1 MCACCACCACCAF
14 PKGALLVDPLENMSS
29 LAEKRFIFTVTTGR
43 TGTGYLA
50 HLLGIFRDTLT
61 FHEPDPSYVSCMRE
75 AQADREV
82 ARSFLLETKLPVIA
96 RQAVRPIYI
105 ETSHLFCE
113 GFLEPWLEIPELPV
127 PDLILL
133 ERNLREIALSFL
145 SLHDVPGR
153 SEKGLRFLLAPWDP
167 TCLTGLEDWQSL
179 ADYQLLYWY
188 CLEIEERKKR
198 YRAMI
203 LERGG
208 RCLRT
213 SIEQIQS
220 IGGILAARKGLAL
233 RPLTVRGWLAYFKR
247 RKSKINAKTASKA
260 DVVFDPQLL
269 QDWEDEVRRRLIVKS

>member
-1 MCACCACCACCAF
+1 M
-14 PKGALLVDPLENMSS
+14 LS
-29 LAEKRFIFTVTTGR
+29 LSNKRFIFTVTTGR

-61 FHEPDPSYVSCMRE
+61 FHEPEPSYVSCMRQ
-75 AQADREV
+75 AQADRAV

-105 ETSHLFCE
+105 ETSHLFCK
-113 GFLEPWLEIPELPV
+113 GFLEPWLEIPALPV
-127 PDLILL
+127 PDLVLL
-133 ERNLREIALSFL
+133 ERNLRDISLSFL

-153 SEKGLRFLLAPWDP
+153 SEDGLRFLLAPTDP
-167 TCLTGLEDWQSL
+167 TCLTGLEDWQSMT
-179 ADYQLLYWY
+179 DYQLLYWY

-203 LERGG
+203 LARGG

-220 IGGILAARKGLAL
+220 IAGILAVRRELAL

-247 RKSKINAKTASKA
+247 RKRKINAKTTAKA
-260 DVVFDPQLL
+260 EVEFEPQQL
-269 QDWEDEVRRRLIVKS
+269 QDWEDEVRQRLVYSS